1 MAKAGKGQA
10 AKPAMVRKT
19 IRLPE
24 ALSKRTDHYAIDA
37 DLDFQDVVAE
47 ALAEYLDRKGAKR

>member
-1 MAKAGKGQA
+1 MAKADK
-10 AKPAMVRKT
+10 AKAVRPPMVRKT

-24 ALSKRTDHYAIDA
+24 AISKRTDHYAIDA

-47 ALAEYLDRKGAKR
+47 ALTEYLDKRGAKR